1 MKKKVWIIGII
12 LVVLV
17 AGYFIYRSYSQK
29 KAAQTAASRVETSK
43 VQRGTLTLTIDA
55 TGKVRSA
62 QSAVLYWGTSGTVE
76 KVNVQVGQMVKA
88 GDVLATLAQNSLP
101 QSVIT
106 AQADLQSAQQALD
119 DLYTQAEENKT
130 TAMKNISTYAQNVRD
145 AQYQLDN
152 FTIPTDQAGLSAM
165 DALKLME
172 EKLNQAR
179 AAFEPY
185 KFSPFESTTRQ
196 ELKKQL
202 DLAQA
207 GYDAAVKRVEY
218 EYELEVAKA
227 NLAQAQKDYER
238 WKDGP
243 SESDIAAAKAKITA
257 AEATIR
263 LAWIEA
269 PFDGTVTEVIP
280 QPGDQVTANQEAF
293 RIDNLTALY
302 VDLSVSEVDINNVKK
317 GLPVTITFDAIRGKT
332 YKGEVTQVSMVSN
345 SSSDTASYTVT
356 VKMNEVS
363 PEVLPG
369 MTSAVEIVIQQQEQA
384 LLVPNQAIRYQNGK
398 QVVYVMVPGKGTQ
411 IVPIQIG
418 ISSDTYTQVT
428 GGQLK
433 EGDLVVLN
441 TSSTTTSEGMP
452 PGLFMMRPSANSGGN
467 NANRSSGGGQP

>member
-12 LVVLV
+12 VIVLLV
-17 AGYFIYRSYSQK
+17 GYFVYRSYSQRNAAQ
-29 KAAQTAASRVETSK
+29 KAASQVETVK
-43 VQRGTLTLTIDA
+43 VQSGTLTLTIDA

-76 KVNVQVGQMVKA
+76 KVNVQVGQTVKA

-119 DLYTQAEENKT
+119 DLYTQAEANKI
-130 TAMKNISTYAQNVRD
+130 AALKNISTYAQNVRD

-152 FTIPTDQAGLSAM
+152 FTVPADQAGLSPM

-172 EKLNQAR
+172 DKLNQAR

-196 ELKKQL
+196 DLKEQL

-218 EYELEVAKA
+218 EYNLEVAKA
-227 NLAQAQKDYER
+227 NLAQAEKDYER
-238 WKDGP
+238 WKNGP
-243 SESDIAAAKAKITA
+243 SESDIAAAKAKVTA

-269 PFDGTVTEVIP
+269 PFDGTITEALP
-280 QPGDQVTANQEAF
+280 QPGDKVSVNQEAF
-293 RIDNLTALY
+293 RLDNLSTLY

-332 YKGEVTQVSMVSN
+332 YQGAVTQVSMVSS
-345 SSSDTASYTVT
+345 SSSDTATYTVT
-356 VKMNEVS
+356 VKMDEVS

-369 MTSAVEIVIQQQEQA
+369 MTSAVEIVIQQKEKA

-398 QVVYVMVPGKGTQ
+398 QVVYVMVPGKGMMP
-411 IVPIQIG
+411 VPIQLG
-418 ISSDTYTQVT
+418 ISSDTYTQVI

-433 EGDLVVLN
+433 EGDLVVIN
-441 TSSTTTSEGMP
+441 ASQTATTEGMP
-452 PGLFMMRPSANSGGN
+452 PGLFMLRPRTNTGGGSS
-467 NANRSSGGGQP
+467 NRSSGGGQP

>member
-1 MKKKVWIIGII
+1 MKKKVWIIGIV

-29 KAAQTAASRVETSK
+29 KAAQTAASQVETAK

-119 DLYTQAEENKT
+119 DLYTQAEANKT

-152 FTIPTDQAGLSAM
+152 FTVPTDQAGLSAM

-172 EKLNQAR
+172 DKLNQAR

-238 WKDGP
+238 WKNGP

-269 PFDGTVTEVIP
+269 PFDGTITEVIP
-280 QPGDQVTANQEAF
+280 QPGDQVNANQEAF
-293 RIDNLTALY
+293 RLDNLTTLY

-345 SSSDTASYTVT
+345 SSSDTATYTVT
-356 VKMNEVS
+356 VKMDEVS

-398 QVVYVMVPGKGTQ
+398 QVVYVLVPGKGMQ
-411 IVPIQIG
+411 PVPIQIG

-441 TSSTTTSEGMP
+441 ASTTTTAEGMP
-452 PGLFMMRPSANSGGN
+452 PGLFMMRPRTNSGGGN
-467 NANRSSGGGQP
+467 TNRSSGGGQP